1 MKRIPELRDLS
12 DDHHVALV
20 VAQHCKRAS
29 RPDSE
34 VTPEQI
40 WEQVLETFSSHLEPH
55 FQIEEAHLLPALCAI
70 GETSLA
76 DKIREDHAAL
86 RGLRDTSPPSLV
98 LVQRFGELLESHV
111 RFEERQVFES
121 TQDRLP
127 ERALVAIAQA
137 CRSLP
142 RTCPTALRV

>member
-40 WEQVLETFSSHLEPH
+40 WGQVLETFSSHLEPH

-86 RGLRDTSPPSLV
+86 RDLIAERVSPRIIARTKRQIFFIGSPTGSL
-98 LVQRFGELLESHV
+98 LTIFQRASVIQGEK
-111 RFEERQVFES
+111 
-121 TQDRLP
+121 
-127 ERALVAIAQA
+127 A
-137 CRSLP
+137 
-142 RTCPTALRV
+142 